1 MQNSIMPLFCSTRH
15 LRLLAVA
22 LLLGLL
28 AACSLGRLGYDNGD
42 TIAYWWLNGYLD
54 FDTSQRPWVRQ
65 RIDTLFAW
73 HRHTQLRTYVPILTT
88 ARQQLDRTVTKADVM
103 SVYDDITKAID
114 RTVEQAAPDL
124 ADLAMAMNADNME
137 ALKKKFDATNR
148 KFRKDYLDGDREERQ
163 EHRYKLVME
172 WAEYWFGDF
181 SDEQEVIIR
190 RASDARPLNNEFW
203 VEDRKE
209 RQQALF
215 ALLDHIHRDK
225 LSHEAATVL
234 IKTYIADNFLTRSEA
249 SPEMQTF
256 FAASKDG
263 LAQLTVTIVNLT
275 TPKQRAH
282 AKEKLQQ
289 WVDDFNTLSTQT

>member
-1 MQNSIMPLFCSTRH
+1 MMQNSIMPSRRHLHLFC
-15 LRLLAVA
+15 AG
-22 LLLGLL
+22 LLLLLL
-28 AACSLGRLGYDNGD
+28 AACSLGRIGYNNGD
-42 TIAYWWLNGYLD
+42 TVVYWWLNGYVD

-73 HRHTQLRTYVPILTT
+73 HRHTQLKTYLPILAT
-88 ARQQLDRTVTKADVM
+88 ARQQLDRNVTKADVM
-103 SVYDDITKAID
+103 SVYDDISKAID

-124 ADLAMAMNADNME
+124 ADLAMAMNADNMD
-137 ALKKKFDATNR
+137 ALKQKFDATNR
-148 KFRKDYLDGDREERQ
+148 KFRKEYLDGDREERQ
-163 EHRYKLVME
+163 EHRYKMVME

-181 SDEQEVIIR
+181 SEEQEAAIR

-203 VEDRKE
+203 VEDRAQ

-225 LSHEAATVL
+225 LSHDAATAL
-234 IKTYIADNFLTRSEA
+234 IKAYIANNLLARSEA
-249 SPEMQTF
+249 SPQMRSF

-289 WVDDFNTLSTQT
+289 WMDDFNTLSAES